1 MKFLIY
7 PYLAILFSLPSI
19 NANETNEK
27 NSEPNNQSESLSE
40 AATGHFKIGTA
51 LNERQLMGGDNKSLE
66 LTKKHFNAIV
76 AENCMKSGRI
86 QPEEGQ
92 FVWEHADRFVEFGEK
107 HGMEIN
113 GHTLIW
119 HSQSPKWFFVDED
132 GNDVSKEVLIE
143 RMTTHINTL
152 VGRYKG
158 RVHTWD
164 VVNET
169 ILDDGSWRNSKFYQ
183 ILGEDFVKIAFELA
197 HQADP
202 EARLF
207 YNDYSMSKP
216 GKRAGVVAM
225 VKRLQ
230 EQGVKIDG
238 IGMQGHVGL
247 DYPSLEEF
255 EKSIKA
261 FSDLGVEV
269 MITEMDVSALP
280 NPNNHQGA
288 EISDSIEYQQMLN
301 PYIDGLPPEVQE
313 AFNERYMDF
322 FRLFLKYRNEISRVT
337 FWGVTDRYSWKNNFP
352 VRGRTDYPLLFDRDY
367 QPKAVVSDII
377 ELLEDYKSTN

>member
-1 MKFLIY
+1 MKSLIST
-7 PYLAILFSLPSI
+7 LFILLLNFSIVSNSSQDNQTFAESELQSLQKA
-19 NANETNEK
+19 ANG
-27 NSEPNNQSESLSE
+27 L
-40 AATGHFKIGTA
+40 FKIGTA
-51 LNERQLMGGDNKSLE
+51 LNERQLSGGDPKALE
-66 LTKKHFNAIV
+66 LTIQHFNAIV

-86 QPEEGQ
+86 QPVEGE

-119 HSQSPKWFFVDED
+119 HSQAPKWFFVDEE

-202 EARLF
+202 HARLF
-207 YNDYSMSKP
+207 YNDYSMALP

-225 VKRLQ
+225 VKKLQ
-230 EQGVKIDG
+230 DQGVKIDG

-261 FSDLGVEV
+261 FADLGVEV
-269 MITEMDVSALP
+269 MITEMDVSSLP
-280 NPNNHQGA
+280 NPNQHQGA
-288 EISDSIEYQQMLN
+288 EITDAIEYQKQFN
-301 PYIDGLPPEVQE
+301 PYTEGLPESVQQR
-313 AFNERYMDF
+313 FNDRYLEF
-322 FRLFLKYRNEISRVT
+322 FRLFIKYKNEISRIT
-337 FWGVTDRYSWKNNFP
+337 FWGVTDAHSWKNNFP
-352 VRGRTDYPLLFDRDY
+352 VRGRTDYPLLFDRNY
-367 QPKAVVSDII
+367 QPKGVVTDII
-377 ELLEDYKSTN
+377 EMLETNK

>member
-7 PYLAILFSLPSI
+7 PYLAILLSLPSM
-19 NANETNEK
+19 NGHGTNEK
-27 NSEPNNQSESLSE
+27 NPEQNNQSESLSA
-40 AATGHFKIGTA
+40 AATGHFRIGTA
-51 LNERQLMGGDNKSLE
+51 LNERQLMGETNKSLE

-119 HSQSPKWFFVDED
+119 HSQAPKWFFVDED

-207 YNDYSMSKP
+207 YNDYSMAMP

-301 PYIDGLPPEVQE
+301 PYTDGLPQEVQE

-322 FRLFLKYRNEISRVT
+322 FRLFLKYKNEISRVT

-377 ELLEDYKSTN
+377 ELMENYKTTN

>member
-7 PYLAILFSLPSI
+7 SFLAMIFGYSVISEI
-19 NANETNEK
+19 NETK
-27 NSEPNNQSESLSE
+27 PKTNSEDEYESLAK
-40 AATGHFKIGTA
+40 AAEGLFKIGTA
-51 LNERQLMGGDNKSLE
+51 LNERQLNSGENESLAI
-66 LTKKHFNAIV
+66 TKEHFNAIV

-86 QPEEGQ
+86 QPVEGE

-119 HSQSPKWFFVDED
+119 HSQAPKWFFVDEQ

-143 RMTTHINTL
+143 RMETHINTL

-158 RVHTWD
+158 RVQTWD

-197 HQADP
+197 HKADP

-207 YNDYSMSKP
+207 YNDYSMAMP
-216 GKRAGVVAM
+216 GKREGVVNM
-225 VKRLQ
+225 VKNLQ
-230 EQGVKIDG
+230 KQGVKIDG

-261 FSDLGVEV
+261 FANLGVEV

-280 NPNNHQGA
+280 NPSNHQGA

-301 PYIDGLPPEVQE
+301 PYTEGLPDSVQQR
-313 AFNERYMDF
+313 FNERYLDF
-322 FRLFLKYRNEISRVT
+322 FNLFLKYKDNISRVT

-367 QPKAVVSDII
+367 QAKAVVSDII
-377 ELLEDYKSTN
+377 ELLGEHQAQ